1 MKKILFVFIILLFN
15 CHNAQ
20 NTGEMKIQQIP
31 LEKQITYGI
40 SLSMRV
46 PYELYINDIKAD
58 YDYVGANSGV
68 DMNPYI
74 LKNGKYKVKLRIFPA
89 FKAGEKL
96 IVSKDIKN
104 SNISFDSYIR
114 NKETDEI
121 LNYNSIPLPI
131 VAPKE
136 DVPYFE
142 QEWDVELTE
151 LPYEL
156 EGWSKGQ
163 DLRKWDKKENERIVY
178 ALDVTIPGRYEA
190 YINDILVET
199 NNEMSMHNTIININQ
214 AVLKSGTYQFRIKL
228 FSSNEELR
236 KGGIQPDT
244 FQFLKVGLVKYQKI
258 AVGEGAEEGT
268 YQYLYSY
275 PIPNLEKPVPY
286 YEIKGKFTIDLPYEL
301 NGWSNGQDLR
311 KWDKDKLKKKVIA
324 YYKKLWEILNKG
336 DVDQWQKLVKKSQE
350 ETAFFNYSD
359 KEYLNKY
366 IKEEKEEIIK
376 DKGMMAALEDYE
388 MKIYAD
394 GRLVCLERSNHTKQ
408 VNGIDWDIKGESPL
422 IQYGKEGGAA
432 TFPVKLY
439 LPQGSDEFV
448 IIRRY

>member
-1 MKKILFVFIILLFN
+1 MKKIHLLTIIILLFN
-15 CHNAQ
+15 CSNAKKKM
-20 NTGEMKIQQIP
+20 EIQQIP

-58 YDYVGANSGV
+58 CDYVGANSGV

>member
-1 MKKILFVFIILLFN
+1 MKNIILTLAILLFN

-20 NTGEMKIQQIP
+20 NTGEMEIQQIP

-58 YDYVGANSGV
+58 CDYVGANSGV

-96 IVSKDIKN
+96 IVSEDIKN

-114 NKETDEI
+114 NKETNEI

-163 DLRKWDKKENERIVY
+163 DLRKWDKDKLEKKVVAYYQKLWHILNNGEGERWTKLTQKRINETAIFYYESEEENQKAIKNNQQNIEKY
-178 ALDVTIPGRYEA
+178 C
-190 YINDILVET
+190 T
-199 NNEMSMHNTIININQ
+199 NNM
-214 AVLKSGTYQFRIKL
+214 
-228 FSSNEELR
+228 
-236 KGGIQPDT
+236 
-244 FQFLKVGLVKYQKI
+244 
-258 AVGEGAEEGT
+258 
-268 YQYLYSY
+268 
-275 PIPNLEKPVPY
+275 IP
-286 YEIKGKFTIDLPYEL
+286 
-301 NGWSNGQDLR
+301 
-311 KWDKDKLKKKVIA
+311 
-324 YYKKLWEILNKG
+324 
-336 DVDQWQKLVKKSQE
+336 
-350 ETAFFNYSD
+350 
-359 KEYLNKY
+359 
-366 IKEEKEEIIK
+366 
-376 DKGMMAALEDYE
+376 LEDYE
-388 MKIYAD
+388 MKLYAE
-394 GRLVCLERSNHTKQ
+394 GKLVCLERKTHTKEF
-408 VNGIDWDIKGESPL
+408 NNKSPLDIKGWSPL
-422 IQYGKEGGAA
+422 ISKGEKSGAA
-432 TFPVKLY
+432 DYPVKLY
-439 LPQGSDEFV
+439 LPEGSNEFV
-448 IIRRY
+448 IIRK

>member
-1 MKKILFVFIILLFN
+1 MKKILFIFIILLFN

-58 YDYVGANSGV
+58 CDYVGANSGV

-89 FKAGEKL
+89 FKAGKKL
-96 IVSKDIKN
+96 IEFDDIEK

-121 LNYNSIPLPI
+121 LNYKADVALPI

-163 DLRKWDKKENERIVY
+163 DLRKWDK
-178 ALDVTIPGRYEA
+178 D
-190 YINDILVET
+190 
-199 NNEMSMHNTIININQ
+199 
-214 AVLKSGTYQFRIKL
+214 KL
-228 FSSNEELR
+228 E
-236 KGGIQPDT
+236 K
-244 FQFLKVGLVKYQKI
+244 KVVAFHQKI
-258 AVGEGAEEGT
+258 RKILNDGNSEEWMKLI
-268 YQYLYSY
+268 QKRFDEVCIFDYLSEKR
-275 PIPNLEKPVPY
+275 IEKDLE
-286 YEIKGKFTIDLPYEL
+286 EIKEDVEEY
-301 NGWSNGQDLR
+301 S
-311 KWDKDKLKKKVIA
+311 
-324 YYKKLWEILNKG
+324 KG
-336 DVDQWQKLVKKSQE
+336 
-350 ETAFFNYSD
+350 TM
-359 KEYLNKY
+359 
-366 IKEEKEEIIK
+366 IP
-376 DKGMMAALEDYE
+376 LEDYE
-388 MKIYAD
+388 LKLYAE
-394 GRLVCLERSNHTKQ
+394 GKLVTLERKTHTREF
-408 VNGIDWDIKGESPL
+408 NNYSPLDIKGWSPL
-422 IQYGKEGGAA
+422 ISKGTTYGAA
-432 TFPVKLY
+432 PYPILLY

-448 IIRRY
+448 IIRR